1 MVLISST
8 AALALGLTMAFL
20 TVPSKATGQSEVDAA
35 PQAVSDV
42 VDSRNKY
49 PTEVVELFTS
59 QGCSSCPPA
68 DRFIASLSD
77 SPSTIALSFNVT
89 YWDYLGWKD
98 KFGQREFTKRQKNY
112 ARYINVGNLY
122 TPQIV
127 LNGEQHSSRFTR
139 EEIKQASLPETRPL
153 IDVAADDEALKIV
166 ADSKVDL
173 ADYDLSFVAYK
184 PGMQT
189 TPVSRG
195 ENRNRKL
202 QNYNV
207 VTGIYPLEK
216 ANAYTMDK
224 TGHKDGLGY
233 VLFAC
238 DPDSA
243 RVISVTHISAN

>member
-1 MVLISST
+1 MVLISSA

-20 TVPSKATGQSEVDAA
+20 AVPSKATGQSEVDAA

-98 KFGQREFTKRQKNY
+98 KFGQREFTKRQKHY

-139 EEIKQASLPETRPL
+139 EDIKQASLPETRPL
-153 IDVAADDEALKIV
+153 IDVAADDESLKIV

-173 ADYDLSFVAYK
+173 ADYDLS
-184 PGMQT
+184 
-189 TPVSRG
+189 
-195 ENRNRKL
+195 L
-202 QNYNV
+202 
-207 VTGIYPLEK
+207 I
-216 ANAYTMDK
+216 
-224 TGHKDGLGY
+224 
-233 VLFAC
+233 
-238 DPDSA
+238 
-243 RVISVTHISAN
+243 HI